1 MVGGGGRWVVGGGGR
16 GRWVIVEINQFD
28 QLLIQLLCEWLFD

>member
-1 MVGGGGRWVVGGGGR
+1 MGGWGGGRWVVGGG